1 MAEFYL
7 KRNFGTS
14 SIYNMNFTF
23 RKSFIDPRFLELLEG
38 SEVVQEVEGVLR
50 KKPPLFATQE
60 DAFVWLKETEYRSA
74 KELAYRWL
82 AARSLSKKALS
93 DKLHIKRFASSL
105 IEQVVKEIEALGYL
119 NDAEYYSRAIEALL
133 QKGYGSKYI
142 AQKLGLEL
150 HVVRQT
156 LGKKE
161 EIACRKMAKKYK
173 DKRQRVQA
181 LLRKGF
187 SSQLIFSVEDF
198 SWQD

>member
-1 MAEFYL
+1 
-7 KRNFGTS
+7 
-14 SIYNMNFTF
+14 MNFTF
-23 RKSFIDPRFLELLEG
+23 RQSRVEPKFLELLRG
-38 SEVVQEVEGVLR
+38 QEVVQEVEGVLR
-50 KKPPLFATQE
+50 KKSPFFATQE
-60 DAFVWLKETEYRSA
+60 EAFTWLQETEYRSA

-93 DKLHIKRFASSL
+93 DKLRGKRFAPSL
-105 IEQVVKEIEALGYL
+105 IEQIVKEIEALGYL

-150 HVVRQT
+150 HVVRQA

-161 EIACRKMAKKYK
+161 EIACRTLAKKYK

-187 SSQLIFSVEDF
+187 SSHLIFSIEDF